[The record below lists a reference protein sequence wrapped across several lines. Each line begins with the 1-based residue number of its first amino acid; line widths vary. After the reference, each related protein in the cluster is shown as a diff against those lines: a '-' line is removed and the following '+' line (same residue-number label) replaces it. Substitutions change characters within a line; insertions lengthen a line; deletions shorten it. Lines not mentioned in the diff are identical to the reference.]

1 MKYNVIGYF
10 LSEGFRNVFKNKKST
25 FSCLGVMCATMLMFG
40 LFFVIGQNINNA
52 IKDLEKEQGM
62 QVFMYPEATDEQI
75 NDAVV
80 YNGEVT
86 SIDFMMPE
94 EERAILEQNL
104 NVYGDVKQMQ
114 KVLNAAKR
122 NKLISEEIKSL
133 ELIGKTGDVSSKLFD
148 MMIDPKNLAT
158 LEKYLQRKFEEG
170 DIAKA
175 YKEVGLTAKL
185 MLDAR
190 EAMQNKM
197 KAGKSGKTAK
207 IALKFTND
215 NGEDFQLGAE
225 VDV

>member
-1 MKYNVIGYF
+1 MATPESFERINQSNHG
-10 LSEGFRNVFKNKKST
+10 SKS
-25 FSCLGVMCATMLMFG
+25 
-40 LFFVIGQNINNA
+40 NNLETNA
-52 IKDLEKEQGM
+52 RPEDLALM
-62 QVFMYPEATDEQI
+62 QVMMTPQTQKVEATDEQI

-133 ELIGKTGDVSSKLFD
+133 ELISKTGDVSSRLFD
-148 MMIDPKNLAT
+148 MMMDPKNLAT
-158 LEKYLQRKFEEG
+158 LERYLQRKFEEG

>member
-1 MKYNVIGYF
+1 MATPESFERINQSNRG
-10 LSEGFRNVFKNKKST
+10 SKS
-25 FSCLGVMCATMLMFG
+25 
-40 LFFVIGQNINNA
+40 NNLETNA
-52 IKDLEKEQGM
+52 RPEDLALM
-62 QVFMYPEATDEQI
+62 QVMMTPQTQKKVEATDEQI

-114 KVLNAAKR
+114 KVLNDAKR

-133 ELIGKTGDVSSKLFD
+133 ELISKTGDVSSKLFD

>member
-1 MKYNVIGYF
+1 MATPESFERINQSNRG
-10 LSEGFRNVFKNKKST
+10 SKS
-25 FSCLGVMCATMLMFG
+25 
-40 LFFVIGQNINNA
+40 NNLETNA
-52 IKDLEKEQGM
+52 RPEDLALM
-62 QVFMYPEATDEQI
+62 QVMITPQTQKVEATDEQI

-114 KVLNAAKR
+114 KVLNAANR

-133 ELIGKTGDVSSKLFD
+133 ELISKTGDVSSKLFD

>member
-1 MKYNVIGYF
+1 MATPESFERINQSNRG
-10 LSEGFRNVFKNKKST
+10 SKS
-25 FSCLGVMCATMLMFG
+25 
-40 LFFVIGQNINNA
+40 NNLETNA
-52 IKDLEKEQGM
+52 RPEDLALM
-62 QVFMYPEATDEQI
+62 QVMMTPQTQKKVEATDEQI

-104 NVYGDVKQMQ
+104 NVYGDIKQMQ

-133 ELIGKTGDVSSKLFD
+133 ELIGKTGDVSSRLFD
-148 MMIDPKNLAT
+148 MMMDPKNLAT
-158 LEKYLQRKFEEG
+158 LERYLQRKFEEG

>member
-1 MKYNVIGYF
+1 MATPESFERINQSNRG
-10 LSEGFRNVFKNKKST
+10 SKS
-25 FSCLGVMCATMLMFG
+25 
-40 LFFVIGQNINNA
+40 NNLETNA
-52 IKDLEKEQGM
+52 RPEDLALM
-62 QVFMYPEATDEQI
+62 QVMMTPQTQKVEATDEQI

-122 NKLISEEIKSL
+122 NKLIREEIKSL

>member
-1 MKYNVIGYF
+1 MATPESFERINQSNRG
-10 LSEGFRNVFKNKKST
+10 SKS
-25 FSCLGVMCATMLMFG
+25 
-40 LFFVIGQNINNA
+40 NNLETNA
-52 IKDLEKEQGM
+52 RPEDLALM
-62 QVFMYPEATDEQI
+62 QVMMTPQTQKVEATDEQI

-133 ELIGKTGDVSSKLFD
+133 ELISKTGDVSSKLFD

-215 NGEDFQLGAE
+215 SGEDFQLGAE
-225 VDV
+225 IDV

>member
-1 MKYNVIGYF
+1 MATPESFERINQSNRG
-10 LSEGFRNVFKNKKST
+10 SKS
-25 FSCLGVMCATMLMFG
+25 
-40 LFFVIGQNINNA
+40 NNLETNA
-52 IKDLEKEQGM
+52 RPEDLALM
-62 QVFMYPEATDEQI
+62 QVMMTPQTQKVEATDEQI
-75 NDAVV
+75 NDAIV

-94 EERAILEQNL
+94 DEREIIEKNI
-104 NVYGDVKQMQ
+104 NIYGDVKQMQ

>member
-1 MKYNVIGYF
+1 MATPESFERINQSNRG
-10 LSEGFRNVFKNKKST
+10 SKS
-25 FSCLGVMCATMLMFG
+25 
-40 LFFVIGQNINNA
+40 NNLETNA
-52 IKDLEKEQGM
+52 RPEDLALM
-62 QVFMYPEATDEQI
+62 QVMMTPQTQKVEATDEQI

-215 NGEDFQLGAE
+215 SGEDFQLGAE
-225 VDV
+225 IDV

>member
-1 MKYNVIGYF
+1 MVTPESFERINQSNRG
-10 LSEGFRNVFKNKKST
+10 SKS
-25 FSCLGVMCATMLMFG
+25 
-40 LFFVIGQNINNA
+40 NNLETNA
-52 IKDLEKEQGM
+52 RPEDLALM
-62 QVFMYPEATDEQI
+62 QVMMTPQTQKVEATDEQI

>member
-1 MKYNVIGYF
+1 MATPESFERINQSNRG
-10 LSEGFRNVFKNKKST
+10 SKS
-25 FSCLGVMCATMLMFG
+25 
-40 LFFVIGQNINNA
+40 NNLETNA
-52 IKDLEKEQGM
+52 RPEDLALM
-62 QVFMYPEATDEQI
+62 QVMMTPQTQKVEATDEQI

-104 NVYGDVKQMQ
+104 NVYGDVKQMK

-133 ELIGKTGDVSSKLFD
+133 ELISKTGDVSSKLFD

>member
-1 MKYNVIGYF
+1 MATPESFERINQSNCG
-10 LSEGFRNVFKNKKST
+10 SKS
-25 FSCLGVMCATMLMFG
+25 
-40 LFFVIGQNINNA
+40 NNLETNA
-52 IKDLEKEQGM
+52 RPEDLALM
-62 QVFMYPEATDEQI
+62 QVMMTPQTQKVEATDEQI

>member
-1 MKYNVIGYF
+1 MATPESFERINQSNRG
-10 LSEGFRNVFKNKKST
+10 SKS
-25 FSCLGVMCATMLMFG
+25 
-40 LFFVIGQNINNA
+40 NNLETNA
-52 IKDLEKEQGM
+52 RPEDLALM
-62 QVFMYPEATDEQI
+62 QVMITPQTQKVEATDEQI

-133 ELIGKTGDVSSKLFD
+133 ELISKTGDVSSKLFD

>member
-1 MKYNVIGYF
+1 MATPESFERINQSNRG
-10 LSEGFRNVFKNKKST
+10 SKS
-25 FSCLGVMCATMLMFG
+25 
-40 LFFVIGQNINNA
+40 NNLETNA
-52 IKDLEKEQGM
+52 RPEDLALM
-62 QVFMYPEATDEQI
+62 QVMMTPQTQKVEATDEQI

-170 DIAKA
+170 DIATA
-175 YKEVGLTAKL
+175 YKEVALTAKL
-185 MLDAR
+185 MLVAR

>member
-1 MKYNVIGYF
+1 MATPESFERINQSNRG
-10 LSEGFRNVFKNKKST
+10 SKS
-25 FSCLGVMCATMLMFG
+25 
-40 LFFVIGQNINNA
+40 NNLETNA
-52 IKDLEKEQGM
+52 RPEDLALM
-62 QVFMYPEATDEQI
+62 QVMMTPQTQKVEATDEQI

-133 ELIGKTGDVSSKLFD
+133 ELIGKTGDVSSRLFD
-148 MMIDPKNLAT
+148 MMMDPKNLAT
-158 LEKYLQRKFEEG
+158 LERYLQRKFEEG

-215 NGEDFQLGAE
+215 SGEDFQLGAE
-225 VDV
+225 IDV

>member
-1 MKYNVIGYF
+1 MATPESFERINQSNRG
-10 LSEGFRNVFKNKKST
+10 SKS
-25 FSCLGVMCATMLMFG
+25 
-40 LFFVIGQNINNA
+40 NNLETNA
-52 IKDLEKEQGM
+52 RPEDLALM
-62 QVFMYPEATDEQI
+62 QVMMTPQTQKVEATDEQI

-133 ELIGKTGDVSSKLFD
+133 ELIGKTGDVSSRLFD
-148 MMIDPKNLAT
+148 MMMDPKNLAT
-158 LEKYLQRKFEEG
+158 LERYLQRKFKEG

-215 NGEDFQLGAE
+215 SGEDFQLGAE
-225 VDV
+225 IDV

>member
-1 MKYNVIGYF
+1 MATPESFERINQSNRG
-10 LSEGFRNVFKNKKST
+10 SKS
-25 FSCLGVMCATMLMFG
+25 
-40 LFFVIGQNINNA
+40 NNLETNA
-52 IKDLEKEQGM
+52 RPEDLALM
-62 QVFMYPEATDEQI
+62 QVMMTPQTQKVEATDEQI

-158 LEKYLQRKFEEG
+158 LERYLQRKFEEG

>member
-1 MKYNVIGYF
+1 MATPESFERINQSNRG
-10 LSEGFRNVFKNKKST
+10 SKS
-25 FSCLGVMCATMLMFG
+25 
-40 LFFVIGQNINNA
+40 NNLETNA
-52 IKDLEKEQGM
+52 RPEDLALM
-62 QVFMYPEATDEQI
+62 QVMMTPQTQKVEATDEQI

-114 KVLNAAKR
+114 KVLNDAKR

-148 MMIDPKNLAT
+148 MMIDPKNIET

>member
-1 MKYNVIGYF
+1 MATPESFERINQSNRG
-10 LSEGFRNVFKNKKST
+10 SKS
-25 FSCLGVMCATMLMFG
+25 
-40 LFFVIGQNINNA
+40 NNLETNA
-52 IKDLEKEQGM
+52 RPEDLALM
-62 QVFMYPEATDEQI
+62 QVMMTPQTQKVEATDEQI

-133 ELIGKTGDVSSKLFD
+133 ELIGKTGDVSSRLFD
-148 MMIDPKNLAT
+148 MMMDPKNLAT

>member
-1 MKYNVIGYF
+1 MATPESFERINQSNRG
-10 LSEGFRNVFKNKKST
+10 SKS
-25 FSCLGVMCATMLMFG
+25 
-40 LFFVIGQNINNA
+40 NNLETNA
-52 IKDLEKEQGM
+52 RPEDLALM
-62 QVFMYPEATDEQI
+62 QVMMTPQTQKVEATDEQI

>member
-1 MKYNVIGYF
+1 MATPESFERINQSNRG
-10 LSEGFRNVFKNKKST
+10 SKS
-25 FSCLGVMCATMLMFG
+25 
-40 LFFVIGQNINNA
+40 NNLETNA
-52 IKDLEKEQGM
+52 RPEDLALM
-62 QVFMYPEATDEQI
+62 QVMMTPQTQKKVEATDEQI

-114 KVLNAAKR
+114 KVLNAAKI

>member
-1 MKYNVIGYF
+1 MATPESFERINQSNRG
-10 LSEGFRNVFKNKKST
+10 SKS
-25 FSCLGVMCATMLMFG
+25 
-40 LFFVIGQNINNA
+40 NNLETNA
-52 IKDLEKEQGM
+52 RPEDLALM
-62 QVFMYPEATDEQI
+62 QVMMTPQTQKKVEATDEQI

-215 NGEDFQLGAE
+215 HGEDFQLGAE

>member
-1 MKYNVIGYF
+1 MATPESFERINQSNRG
-10 LSEGFRNVFKNKKST
+10 SKS
-25 FSCLGVMCATMLMFG
+25 
-40 LFFVIGQNINNA
+40 NNLETNA
-52 IKDLEKEQGM
+52 RPEDLALM
-62 QVFMYPEATDEQI
+62 QVMMTPQTQEVEATDEQI

-133 ELIGKTGDVSSKLFD
+133 ELIGKTGDVSSRLFD
-148 MMIDPKNLAT
+148 MMVDPKNLAT

>member
-1 MKYNVIGYF
+1 MATPESFERINQSNRG
-10 LSEGFRNVFKNKKST
+10 SKS
-25 FSCLGVMCATMLMFG
+25 
-40 LFFVIGQNINNA
+40 NNLETNA
-52 IKDLEKEQGM
+52 RPEDLALM
-62 QVFMYPEATDEQI
+62 QVMMTPQTQKKVEATDEQI

-114 KVLNAAKR
+114 KVLNDAKR

>member
-1 MKYNVIGYF
+1 MATPQNFERINQSYRG
-10 LSEGFRNVFKNKKST
+10 SKS
-25 FSCLGVMCATMLMFG
+25 
-40 LFFVIGQNINNA
+40 NNLETNA
-52 IKDLEKEQGM
+52 RPEDLALM
-62 QVFMYPEATDEQI
+62 QVMLTPQEQKVEATDEQI
-75 NDAVV
+75 KDAVV

-94 EERAILEQNL
+94 DEREIIEKNL
-104 NVYGDVKQMQ
+104 NVYGDVKEMQ

-133 ELIGKTGDVSSKLFD
+133 ELISKTGNVSSQLFD
-148 MMIDPKNLAT
+148 MMVDPKNLAT
-158 LEKYLQRKFEEG
+158 LQKYLQRKFEEG

-190 EAMQNKM
+190 EAMQNKL
-197 KAGKSGKTAK
+197 KAGKSGKSAK

-225 VDV
+225 IDV

>member
-1 MKYNVIGYF
+1 MILVATPESFERINQSNRG
-10 LSEGFRNVFKNKKST
+10 SKS
-25 FSCLGVMCATMLMFG
+25 
-40 LFFVIGQNINNA
+40 NNLETNA
-52 IKDLEKEQGM
+52 RPEDLALM
-62 QVFMYPEATDEQI
+62 QVMMTPQTQKVEATDEQI

-94 EERAILEQNL
+94 DEREIIEKNI
-104 NVYGDVKQMQ
+104 NIYGDVKQMQ

-133 ELIGKTGDVSSKLFD
+133 ELISKTGDVSSKLFD

>member
-1 MKYNVIGYF
+1 MATPESFERINQSNRG
-10 LSEGFRNVFKNKKST
+10 SKS
-25 FSCLGVMCATMLMFG
+25 
-40 LFFVIGQNINNA
+40 NNLETNA
-52 IKDLEKEQGM
+52 RPEDLALM
-62 QVFMYPEATDEQI
+62 QVMMTPQTQKVEATDEQI

-197 KAGKSGKTAK
+197 KAGKSRKTAK

>member
-1 MKYNVIGYF
+1 MATPESFERINQSNRG
-10 LSEGFRNVFKNKKST
+10 SKS
-25 FSCLGVMCATMLMFG
+25 
-40 LFFVIGQNINNA
+40 NNLETNA
-52 IKDLEKEQGM
+52 RPEDLALM
-62 QVFMYPEATDEQI
+62 QVMMTPQTQKKVEATDEQI

>member
-1 MKYNVIGYF
+1 MATPESFERINQSNRG
-10 LSEGFRNVFKNKKST
+10 SKS
-25 FSCLGVMCATMLMFG
+25 
-40 LFFVIGQNINNA
+40 NNLETNA
-52 IKDLEKEQGM
+52 RPEDLALM
-62 QVFMYPEATDEQI
+62 QVMMTPQTQKVEATDEQI
-75 NDAVV
+75 NDAIV

>member
-1 MKYNVIGYF
+1 MATPESFERINQSNRG
-10 LSEGFRNVFKNKKST
+10 SKS
-25 FSCLGVMCATMLMFG
+25 
-40 LFFVIGQNINNA
+40 NNLETNA
-52 IKDLEKEQGM
+52 RPEDLALM
-62 QVFMYPEATDEQI
+62 QVMMTPQTQKVEATDEQI

-80 YNGEVT
+80 YDGEVT

>member
-1 MKYNVIGYF
+1 VILVATPESFERINQSNRG
-10 LSEGFRNVFKNKKST
+10 SKS
-25 FSCLGVMCATMLMFG
+25 
-40 LFFVIGQNINNA
+40 NNLETNA
-52 IKDLEKEQGM
+52 RPEDLALM
-62 QVFMYPEATDEQI
+62 QVMMTPQTQKVEATDEQI

-133 ELIGKTGDVSSKLFD
+133 ELIGKTGDVSSRLFD
-148 MMIDPKNLAT
+148 MMMDPKNLAT

>member
-1 MKYNVIGYF
+1 MATPESFERINQSNRG
-10 LSEGFRNVFKNKKST
+10 SKS
-25 FSCLGVMCATMLMFG
+25 
-40 LFFVIGQNINNA
+40 NNLETNA
-52 IKDLEKEQGM
+52 RPEDLALM
-62 QVFMYPEATDEQI
+62 QVMMTPQTQKVEATDEQI

-114 KVLNAAKR
+114 KVLNDAKR

>member
-1 MKYNVIGYF
+1 MATPESFERINQSNRG
-10 LSEGFRNVFKNKKST
+10 SKS
-25 FSCLGVMCATMLMFG
+25 
-40 LFFVIGQNINNA
+40 NNLETNA
-52 IKDLEKEQGM
+52 RPEDLALM
-62 QVFMYPEATDEQI
+62 QVMMTPQTQKKVEATDEQI

-133 ELIGKTGDVSSKLFD
+133 ELIGKTGDVSSRLFD
-148 MMIDPKNLAT
+148 MMMDPKNLAT
-158 LEKYLQRKFEEG
+158 LERYLQRKFEEG

>member
-1 MKYNVIGYF
+1 MATPESFERINQSNRG
-10 LSEGFRNVFKNKKST
+10 SKS
-25 FSCLGVMCATMLMFG
+25 
-40 LFFVIGQNINNA
+40 NNLETNA
-52 IKDLEKEQGM
+52 RPEDLALM
-62 QVFMYPEATDEQI
+62 QVMMTPQTQKVEATDEQI

-133 ELIGKTGDVSSKLFD
+133 ELIGKTGDVSSRLFD

-158 LEKYLQRKFEEG
+158 LERYLQRKFEEG

-215 NGEDFQLGAE
+215 SGEDFQLGAE
-225 VDV
+225 IDV

>member
-1 MKYNVIGYF
+1 MATPESFERINQSNRG
-10 LSEGFRNVFKNKKST
+10 SKS
-25 FSCLGVMCATMLMFG
+25 
-40 LFFVIGQNINNA
+40 NNLETNA
-52 IKDLEKEQGM
+52 RPEDLALM
-62 QVFMYPEATDEQI
+62 QVMMTPQTQKVEATDEQI
-75 NDAVV
+75 NDAIV

-94 EERAILEQNL
+94 DEREIIEKNI
-104 NVYGDVKQMQ
+104 NIYGDVKQMQ

-133 ELIGKTGDVSSKLFD
+133 ELISKTGDVSSKLFD

>member
-1 MKYNVIGYF
+1 MATPESFERINQSNRG
-10 LSEGFRNVFKNKKST
+10 SKS
-25 FSCLGVMCATMLMFG
+25 
-40 LFFVIGQNINNA
+40 NNLETNA
-52 IKDLEKEQGM
+52 RPEDLALM
-62 QVFMYPEATDEQI
+62 QVMMTPQTQKVEATDEQI

-122 NKLISEEIKSL
+122 NRLISEEIKSL

>member
-1 MKYNVIGYF
+1 MATPESFERINQSNRG
-10 LSEGFRNVFKNKKST
+10 SKS
-25 FSCLGVMCATMLMFG
+25 
-40 LFFVIGQNINNA
+40 NNLETNA
-52 IKDLEKEQGM
+52 RPEDLALM
-62 QVFMYPEATDEQI
+62 QVMMTPQTQKKVEATDEQI

-114 KVLNAAKR
+114 KVLNVAKT

-133 ELIGKTGDVSSKLFD
+133 ELISKTGDVSSKLFD

>member
-1 MKYNVIGYF
+1 MATPESFERINQSNRG
-10 LSEGFRNVFKNKKST
+10 SKS
-25 FSCLGVMCATMLMFG
+25 
-40 LFFVIGQNINNA
+40 NNLETNA
-52 IKDLEKEQGM
+52 RPEDLALM
-62 QVFMYPEATDEQI
+62 QVMMTPQTQKVEATDEQI

-133 ELIGKTGDVSSKLFD
+133 ELIGKTGYVSSKLFD